1 MFTMQKDLTQGSV
14 LRTIV
19 VFAIPFL
26 ISYFLQTLYGIADL
40 FIIGQFYGADSITA
54 VSVGSQVMHMITV
67 IIVALAMGST
77 VLIGR
82 AVGGHDRAKLTQTIG
97 NTVTLFMVLSLVMT
111 VVLLLLVNPIV
122 SLMFTPTE
130 SVAQTETY
138 LYICFA
144 GIPFITAYNII
155 CAVFRGMGDSKSP
168 MYFIAV
174 ACVVNIVLD
183 YVFIG
188 YFEMRAAGAALATVI
203 AQTFSVVTA
212 LIYIRK
218 QNKGVRITFSDL
230 CPQKSLILH
239 ILKIGVPI
247 SLQDAFIQLSFLVI
261 AMIANTR
268 GVDVAA
274 AVGIVERMIGILFL
288 IPSSML
294 ASVSAISAQNIGAGY
309 HDRARITLWYGI
321 YFCLGSG
328 IFFAVLCQIVPEFIV
343 ALFTDDTE
351 VIVYGGQY
359 LMAYAVD
366 CIFAGIHFC
375 FSGFFCAYGYS
386 LISFI
391 HNALS
396 AVLVRIPGTYL
407 ASQWFPDTLYPMG
420 WASPLGSVL
429 SVAICIGFYI
439 WFMKKRRG
447 IAI

>member
-1 MFTMQKDLTQGSV
+1 MQKDLTQGSV

-19 VFAIPFL
+19 VFAFPFL
-26 ISYFLQTLYGIADL
+26 ISYFLQTLYGLADL
-40 FIIGQFYGADSITA
+40 FIIGQFEGAASITA
-54 VSVGSQVMHMITV
+54 VSVGSQVMHMLTV
-67 IIVALAMGST
+67 IIVALAMGAT

-82 AVGGHDRAKLTQTIG
+82 AVGAHDSVKLAKTVG
-97 NTVTLFMVLSLVMT
+97 NTITLFMTLSLILT
-111 VVLLLLVNPIV
+111 VILLLLVKPIV
-122 SLMFTPTE
+122 SLMFTPVE

-155 CAVFRGMGDSKSP
+155 CSVFRGMGDSKSP

-174 ACVVNIVLD
+174 ACVFNILLD

-188 YFEMRAAGAALATVI
+188 LFEMQAAGAALATVI

-212 LIYIRK
+212 LIYVSK
-218 QNKGVRITFSDL
+218 KKMGFHLVSGDFK
-230 CPQKSLILH
+230 PQKSLIVH

-247 SLQDAFIQLSFLVI
+247 SLQDAFIQMSFLVI

-274 AVGIVERMIGILFL
+274 AVGIVEKVIGILFL

-294 ASVSAISAQNIGAGY
+294 ASVSAIAAQNVGAGC
-309 HDRARITLWYGI
+309 HDRARKTLKYGI
-321 YFCLGSG
+321 GFCVGSG
-328 IFFAVLCQIVPEFIV
+328 VFFAVLCQFIPEGIV
-343 ALFTDDTE
+343 ALFTDDPE
-351 VIVYGGQY
+351 VIIFGGQY

-366 CIFAGIHFC
+366 CIFAGVHFC

-391 HNALS
+391 HNAIS
-396 AVLVRIPGTYL
+396 AVFVRIPGTYL
-407 ASQWFPDTLYPMG
+407 ASVCFPDTLYPMG
-420 WASPLGSVL
+420 WAAPLGSIL
-429 SVAICIGFYI
+429 SVGICIGFYI
-439 WFMKKRRG
+439 WFMKKKKD

>member
-1 MFTMQKDLTQGSV
+1 MQKDLTQGSV

-19 VFAIPFL
+19 VFAVPFL
-26 ISYFLQTLYGIADL
+26 ISYFLQTLYGLADL

-82 AVGGHDRAKLTQTIG
+82 AVGSHDQEKLTKTIG
-97 NTVTLFMVLSLVMT
+97 NTVTLFMALAVIIT
-111 VVLLLLVNPIV
+111 VVLLFLVKPIV
-122 SLMFTPTE
+122 SWMFTPAE
-130 SVAQTETY
+130 SVAQTESY

-174 ACVVNIVLD
+174 ACIINIVLD
-183 YVFIG
+183 YIFIG
-188 YFEMRAAGAALATVI
+188 GFGMKASGAALATVI
-203 AQTFSVVTA
+203 AQTCSVVIA
-212 LIYIRK
+212 LIYVRK
-218 QNKGVRITFSDL
+218 RNRGLRISFSDL
-230 CPQKSLILH
+230 RPQKSLILH
-239 ILKIGVPI
+239 ILKIGVPV
-247 SLQDAFIQLSFLVI
+247 SFQDAFIQLSFLVI

-268 GVDVAA
+268 GVDAAA
-274 AVGIVERMIGILFL
+274 AVGIVERVIGILFL

-294 ASVSAISAQNIGAGY
+294 ASVSAIAAQNVGAGY
-309 HDRARITLWYGI
+309 HERARVTLRYGI

-328 IFFAVLCQIVPEFIV
+328 VFFATLCQFIPDVIV
-343 ALFTDDTE
+343 ALFTDDPE
-351 VIVYGGQY
+351 VIVFGGQY

-429 SVAICIGFYI
+429 SVLICIAFYI
-439 WFMKKRRG
+439 WFRKRKRD